1 MNHTERKRLEK
12 LLASLDANER
22 NRIYKRAAKMRG
34 TSTGKRGK
42 AHARSRRPKHRA
54 DHDEMDEG
62 KVRDSMRRRGE
73 SLHDFALAVLA
84 SEEGATFDATDGAS
98 SSDTTGSTY
107 EATVLAIGPGTCD
120 VVIDGNRVQCT
131 LETSI
136 RKRQQSAV
144 AVGDRAIV
152 RDVADHRVV
161 TAIAPRTS
169 ELVRQDSHDQ
179 RRERVLVA
187 NVELVVVVST
197 LRQPPLSPGMVDR
210 FLVAI
215 ERGRAK
221 PIVCINKIDLI
232 PTEERTEAAREL
244 DDLRSRGIPVVLC
257 SATTG
262 EGLGELSQA
271 LTGRF
276 CAFVGRSGAG
286 KSSLLNRIRE
296 HEKPRHEHGTDR
308 TDDILEEPRDHART
322 GDVRASDGKGRHTTT
337 RAELIELMDG
347 TRIIDTPGIRTLA
360 LGAID
365 VPEVEKHFPDIA
377 RFAKRCR
384 FRDCTH
390 VHEPECAVR
399 TAVHEGSI
407 DSDRLKSF
415 LKLIGEDAG

>member
-12 LLASLDANER
+12 LLASLDTNER

-34 TSTGKRGK
+34 TSNGKRGK
-42 AHARSRRPKHRA
+42 AHVRSRRPKHRA
-54 DHDEMDEG
+54 DHDDMDDG
-62 KVRDSMRRRGE
+62 KLRDGMRRRGE

-84 SEEGATFDATDGAS
+84 SEEGATIDAANGPS
-98 SSDTTGSTY
+98 SSNIPGVTY

-120 VVIDGNRVQCT
+120 VVVDGNRVQCT
-131 LETSI
+131 LDASI

-152 RDVADHRVV
+152 RDVLEHRIV

-221 PIVCINKIDLI
+221 PIVCVNKIDLI
-232 PTEERTEAAREL
+232 PTEERADADRQL

-257 SATTG
+257 SASTG
-262 EGLGELSQA
+262 EGMDELSHA
-271 LTGRF
+271 LAGRF

-296 HEKPRHEHGTDR
+296 YGRLNHVHGADQTDE
-308 TDDILEEPRDHART
+308 ILEEPRDHART

-337 RAELIELMDG
+337 RAELIEFSDG

-365 VPEVEKHFPDIA
+365 VPEIEKHFPDIA
-377 RFAKRCR
+377 RLANQCR

-399 TAVHEGSI
+399 TAAHEGSI